1 MLEGSHMTDILL
13 WIVIILLF
21 IASYIGLIYPII
33 PSSLFIWI
41 GFLMYHFLID
51 ATSLGWL
58 FWIAMVGFTAIL
70 LFADVIANSFF
81 VKRYGGSKWGERG
94 AAIAV
99 IVGSFIIPPFG
110 IIIFPFITVLVI
122 EIVQRSTFKQA
133 FKTALGSLLG
143 FLGGSIVKIIIQTIM
158 IIWFVI
164 TILF

>member
-1 MLEGSHMTDILL
+1 MDFDLIFWSFMALFTIFFLLADI
-13 WIVIILLF
+13 ISN
-21 IASYIGLIYPII
+21 SY
-33 PSSLFIWI
+33 
-41 GFLMYHFLID
+41 
-51 ATSLGWL
+51 
-58 FWIAMVGFTAIL
+58 
-70 LFADVIANSFF
+70 F

>member
-41 GFLMYHFLID
+41 SFLMYHFLID
-51 ATSLGWL
+51 STNLGWF
-58 FWIAMVGFTAIL
+58 FWSAMVGLTAIL

-110 IIIFPFITVLVI
+110 IIIVPFITVLVI
-122 EIVQRSTFKQA
+122 EMIQQNTFKKS
-133 FKTALGSLLG
+133 FKTAIGSLFG
-143 FLGGSIVKIIIQTIM
+143 FLGGTIVKIIIQTVM
-158 IIWFVI
+158 IIWFLF

>member
-41 GFLMYHFLID
+41 SFLMYHFLID
-51 ATSLGWL
+51 STNLGWF
-58 FWIAMVGFTAIL
+58 FWSAMVGLTAIL

-99 IVGSFIIPPFG
+99 IVGLFIMPPFG
-110 IIIFPFITVLVI
+110 IIFFLFISVLVFD
-122 EIVQRSTFKQA
+122 IVYRIYF
-133 FKTALGSLLG
+133 
-143 FLGGSIVKIIIQTIM
+143 
-158 IIWFVI
+158 
-164 TILF
+164 

>member
-94 AAIAV
+94 AAMAV
-99 IVGSFIIPPFG
+99 IVGSFIRP
-110 IIIFPFITVLVI
+110 
-122 EIVQRSTFKQA
+122 
-133 FKTALGSLLG
+133 ALDRKSVVEGRGAEDMLG
-143 FLGGSIVKIIIQTIM
+143 RVRYL
-158 IIWFVI
+158 
-164 TILF
+164 